1 MKEIFDAGTIPDID
15 DLREWTSEA
24 RRGSKR
30 ATDRKDLANKQFLTK
45 SADMTSV
52 SKELS
57 KCRREL
63 TKIREEQDQNDSLE
77 TTLDDEKSSLEKDS
91 FENLDRPGDSYELTA
106 INSKENLQNLKK
118 LETTLIDLEED
129 YAAMKQGKKLFQVDK
144 KYSDFSKPSIFRLF
158 SKKSSQSP
166 LVHYVSM
173 IWVRRDHEL
182 KSSVEQKWNS
192 LMRVQ

>member
-1 MKEIFDAGTIPDID
+1 MKEIFDSGTIPDID
-15 DLREWTSEA
+15 TLREWISEA

-77 TTLDDEKSSLEKDS
+77 TTLDDEKSSLEKAG
-91 FENLDRPGDSYELTA
+91 FET
-106 INSKENLQNLKK
+106 K
-118 LETTLIDLEED
+118 T
-129 YAAMKQGKKLFQVDK
+129 
-144 KYSDFSKPSIFRLF
+144 
-158 SKKSSQSP
+158 
-166 LVHYVSM
+166 
-173 IWVRRDHEL
+173 
-182 KSSVEQKWNS
+182 
-192 LMRVQ
+192 